1 MVDVIGAQISAK
13 EHSGTPS
20 PAPTASAPSIIL
32 KGDRC
37 ALKAIKVFTP
47 AQWLGG

>member
-13 EHSGTPS
+13 EHSGTPT
-20 PAPTASAPSIIL
+20 PTPSAPSIIL